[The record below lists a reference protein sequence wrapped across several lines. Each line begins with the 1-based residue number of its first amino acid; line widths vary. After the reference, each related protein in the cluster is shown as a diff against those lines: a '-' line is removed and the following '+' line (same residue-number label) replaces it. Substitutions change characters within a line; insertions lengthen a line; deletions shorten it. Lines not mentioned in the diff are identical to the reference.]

1 MMDKFETYLQAAKE
15 KAKSLLE
22 KFNGTEENGTIE
34 DKKETLKKSEN
45 KRKQPVKK
53 IRSVEQKRE
62 RKSRVENVQ
71 SGDVRSRR
79 KSSGDNRIKNGR
91 PANARPVSARSGKTS
106 VKTNEQQR
114 KEKPATHTAKKKT
127 IEHTKTKLTW
137 RTCLES
143 IKNSVKRDFHPAT
156 IKKHP
161 HLFIFPIV
169 FVYFEIILRVCAGTS
184 VFSHFIYP
192 VLFGL
197 SAGFLVT
204 FITLLFRR
212 PINRK
217 ISIVLFFLMGLIFT
231 AECLVKRSFQWYLP
245 ISGILGGAGDVA
257 GDYIGEAIKAM
268 ISGIPVMILFF
279 LPGVLYWKLGQKY
292 VPAKR
297 FKPVKALRFLGYSAF
312 LMFVAVLVAN
322 IGSSGEKY
330 RAQYKFD
337 TATEYFGLLTS
348 LRLETKYSMFGNSSA
363 NKFVIDNEKETEP
376 ETEVKEIVYGKNEME
391 IDFSKVDPNNAEL
404 QELNTYVQS
413 LKPSSQNAYTG
424 LFEGKNLIMICAE
437 AFSDVVI
444 HKELTPT
451 LYRMTHN
458 GFYFSEFYQPAW
470 GGSTTSGEYS
480 FVMGV
485 IPMDGGACTKNT
497 AGKNLYFTMG
507 NQMQRLDYTTY
518 AYHSGTFDFYDR
530 DLTHENLGYNQY
542 LGMGNGI
549 EELVGSV
556 TDDTVLFDKTMDVYM
571 TQQPFS
577 VYYMSLSGHC
587 IYDANNRFTNRYLDQ
602 VKSVLGDG
610 YEDKVLYYYCYQME
624 LENALTLMIEKL
636 EAAGIADDTVICI
649 TSDHYPYGLENT
661 ATFDNDKDYLS
672 ALYGYVPEH
681 EWEQDHNSWIL
692 WSGCLENEYKDM
704 ACEISE
710 PTYSL
715 DIVPTLS
722 NLFGLEYD
730 SRLMVGRD
738 VFSDEEAIVVW
749 NNYTWVTERGKYNA
763 RNGNFYPNEGYE
775 YDADYVSRINNI
787 VANKIAFSKKVI
799 AQDYYGVLFGKDTVT
814 ESGMGKSALLKPKTE
829 TKVDETGTKES
840 SKTTE
845 TE

>member
-1 MMDKFETYLQAAKE
+1 MMDKFENYLQAAKE
-15 KAKSLLE
+15 KAKGLLE
-22 KFNGTEENGTIE
+22 KFNASEEIE
-34 DKKETLKKSEN
+34 EREERKETLKKSGD
-45 KRKQPVKK
+45 KRKQPVQKT
-53 IRSVEQKRE
+53 RLREQNRTGYARTERRQLKDGRPE
-62 RKSRVENVQ
+62 RKPSEEA
-71 SGDVRSRR
+71 GR
-79 KSSGDNRIKNGR
+79 KKSR
-91 PANARPVSARSGKTS
+91 PANARPLGERSGKTS
-106 VKTNEQQR
+106 VKVNEQQR
-114 KEKPATHTAKKKT
+114 KKKPTTHTAKK
-127 IEHTKTKLTW
+127 TKWTW
-137 RTCLES
+137 RTCLER
-143 IKNSVKRDFHPAT
+143 IINAVKRDFCPST
-156 IKKHP
+156 FKKHP
-161 HLFIFPIV
+161 HLFIFPII

-184 VFSHFIYP
+184 IFSHLIYP

-197 SAGFLVT
+197 SAGFFVT

-217 ISIVLFFLMGLIFT
+217 ISIIVFFLMGLIFT

-268 ISGIPVMILFF
+268 ISGIPAMILFF
-279 LPGVLYWKLGQKY
+279 LPCVLYWKLGKKY

-297 FKPVKALRFLGYSAF
+297 FKPAKALRFLGYSAF
-312 LMFVAVLVAN
+312 LMLIAVLAAN
-322 IGSSGEKY
+322 IGSSGAKY
-330 RAQYKFD
+330 KSQYKFD

-348 LRLETKYSMFGNSSA
+348 LRLETKYSMFGNASA
-363 NKFVIDNEKETEP
+363 NKFVIDDAKETEP
-376 ETEVKEIVYGKNEME
+376 ETEEKEIVYGKNEME

-424 LFEGKNLIMICAE
+424 LFKGKNLIMICAE

-451 LYRMTHN
+451 LYRMTHK
-458 GFYFSEFYQPAW
+458 GFYFSEFYQPSW
-470 GGSTTSGEYS
+470 GGSTTTGEYS

-485 IPMDGGACTKNT
+485 VPMDGGASTKNT
-497 AGKNLYFTMG
+497 VGKNLYFTMG

-518 AYHSGTFDFYDR
+518 AYHSGTYDFYDR

-549 EELVGSV
+549 EELVDWVS
-556 TDDTVLFDKTMDVYM
+556 DDTVLFDKTMDVYM

-587 IYDANNRFTNRYLDQ
+587 IYDANNKFTNRYLDQ

-672 ALYGYVPEH
+672 ALYGYVPEN
-681 EWEQDHNSWIL
+681 EWEQDHNAWIL

-704 ACEISE
+704 VCEISE

-730 SRLMVGRD
+730 SRLLVGRD

-749 NNYTWVTERGKYNA
+749 NNYTWATERGKYNA

-775 YDADYVSRINNI
+775 YDEDYVSRINNI
-787 VANKIAFSKKVI
+787 VANKIAFSKNVI

-814 ESGMGKSALLKPKTE
+814 ESGKGKSALSKPKAETE
-829 TKVDETGTKES
+829 TKETETKESGTKETS
-840 SKTTE
+840 MTTE